1 MSSSEAPMGDK
12 DEGLLPHAP
21 TDEATLK
28 AQTIS
33 SPDEQVLFVTI
44 TKLSIKQY
52 PLPFAH

>member
-1 MSSSEAPMGDK
+1 MGDK

-52 PLPFAH
+52 PLPFAQ